1 MRDETCGIRTKYRH
15 TAKLYNTA
23 IICWLVAI
31 SVTIGN
37 TFYELN
43 CWAGGIDAVMSL
55 PGAAELDNTAVTVG
69 CSVGYAVLV
78 ILILVMNKTDIL
90 GVFLGVSKSLYWSIH
105 QRFESYTCL
114 NLLYKEPA

>member
-1 MRDETCGIRTKYRH
+1 MREENCGPRTKYRH
-15 TAKLYNTA
+15 TAKVYNSA

-69 CSVGYAVLV
+69 CSVGYALLV
-78 ILILVMNKTDIL
+78 VLILVMDKTDIL
-90 GVFLGVSKSLYWSIH
+90 GVFLGVSKMIVCQSEWCI
-105 QRFESYTCL
+105 
-114 NLLYKEPA
+114 